1 MKKCDVLIAGV
12 GGQGIL
18 LCSNILGTACIIEN
32 VPVKGAEVHGMAQ
45 RGGSVEA
52 HVRIGCI
59 YGPMI
64 PRGSADILIAA
75 EPLEGARF
83 SYWLKKGGIAV
94 VNTAQIPP
102 VGQTYNTEDM
112 SKIIKERAG
121 NMMAHDF
128 TKEAI
133 KLGSIQTLNVLMLG
147 AALKFMPLKKESVAE
162 AVKDTVKKNFVELN
176 TAALNLGMSIT
187 K

>member
-18 LCSNILGTACIIEN
+18 LCSNILGTACIIEGM
-32 VPVKGAEVHGMAQ
+32 PVKGAEVHGMAQ

-83 SYWLKKGGIAV
+83 SGWLKKEGIAV

-102 VGQTYNTEDM
+102 VGQTYKTGDMTEIL
-112 SKIIKERAG
+112 KKRTGNIITHG
-121 NMMAHDF
+121 F
-128 TKEAI
+128 TEEAI
-133 KLGSIQTLNVLMLG
+133 KLGSIQALNVLMLG
-147 AALKFMPLKKESVAE
+147 AALKFLPLKKESIAE
-162 AVKDTVKKNFVELN
+162 AIGKTVKKGFIELN

-187 K
+187 G